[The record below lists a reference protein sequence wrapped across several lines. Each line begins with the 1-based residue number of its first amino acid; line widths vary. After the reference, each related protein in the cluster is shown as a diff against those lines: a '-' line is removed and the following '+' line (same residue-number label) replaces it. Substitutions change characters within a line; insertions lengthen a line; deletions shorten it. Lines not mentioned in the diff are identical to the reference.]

1 MLWSRSGKALRQA
14 SARAGEQAA
23 VDERAAS
30 GGLPSNDPAPA
41 SANGQH
47 GATSQHRDDP
57 ASQAPARGSPNA
69 LKNWRVRSR
78 LLLLVIIPVLAAV
91 TLGGIRIASSA
102 QSAFAYQRVV
112 QLANLNGKI
121 IGLEQ
126 ALQKER
132 QDTITFIALGANG
145 GRAAPRS
152 PSSRLQ
158 LTVLSHGDYAVSS
171 RWATQVK
178 SLLEDIGSG
187 YSQLTQQDARAAIAA
202 IDGLGPLRTAATRSR
217 LPALVVIRD
226 YAHKINTLL
235 ALDDQVA
242 AGSSDPALNGGVRV
256 AGLVSAMNDEASEEQ
271 ALITAAQSSSLIG
284 LNPGGFTAGIRQAI
298 TNAAAQ
304 QQANEAQFNSAATAS
319 QRQLFDSTLS
329 APTVAGAQAQV
340 QQALSLTPNSSPGAE
355 DPVIANAKSSLY
367 DVVNGVSSVEAQLV
381 TSVIDRSTTLRN
393 NAIRDVITW
402 GSAVV
407 LVLGFAFA
415 ATVVVGRSMTRPLHR
430 LRSSALDVAG
440 KRLPE
445 AVRRINQSDGEA
457 VPQEIVPID
466 VDSTDEIGEVARAFD
481 QVHEAAL
488 GLASNE
494 AALRGNISAMF
505 VNLSRRT
512 QALVQRL
519 IHQIDNLEQGE
530 QDSERLGN
538 LFRLDHLAT
547 RMRRNS
553 ENLLVLAGH
562 KALQRSS
569 EPVALVDVLRAAE
582 SEIEHYERVSLNVQ
596 PGISVRGHVV
606 NDVVHLLAELLE
618 NATSFSP
625 AEASVTAGGHL
636 LTRGG
641 VLLDITDQG
650 MGMPADEMRDANSR
664 LDNPPVVDVEASR
677 RMGLFVVA
685 RLASRHGIK
694 VRLRPGPTGGMTAL
708 IWLPD
713 ETVTYQA
720 SEAPSG
726 SQRFEADPGAA
737 GYPGY
742 PPADAAARAS
752 ARASAAA
759 ADPVPR
765 FSADGPGTHE
775 GQPESTRELAD
786 DGEAVPSPGARA
798 TGTTNGPGAAQSA
811 SGGTDQ
817 ADHDQWDDVR
827 ARSDSEAR
835 SGLGPR
841 AGSRAQ
847 GSQAETIVP
856 PAMSTAEGRLPIFES
871 VESDWFRRGRHEAI
885 SAISDQEPGNRTAGA
900 VDGWRSAADEGWR
913 AAEALTSPSAAGPT
927 PAGLP
932 RRVPQANLVPGRVTE
947 SRGAYQPGPVPSA
960 SASRQLMASF
970 QRGSRAG
977 RAALRGDKASGTDS
991 EEDA

>member
-1 MLWSRSGKALRQA
+1 
-14 SARAGEQAA
+14 
-23 VDERAAS
+23 
-30 GGLPSNDPAPA
+30 
-41 SANGQH
+41 
-47 GATSQHRDDP
+47 
-57 ASQAPARGSPNA
+57 
-69 LKNWRVRSR
+69 
-78 LLLLVIIPVLAAV
+78 LLLLVIIPVLAAT

-171 RWATQVK
+171 RWAAQVK
-178 SLLEDIGSG
+178 SLLGDIGSG
-187 YSQLTQQDARAAIAA
+187 YSELTQQDARAAAAA

-226 YAHKINTLL
+226 YADKINTLL

-256 AGLVSAMNDEASEEQ
+256 AGLVSAMKDEAWEEQ

-284 LNPGGFTAGIRQAI
+284 LNPAGFSAGIRQAI

-319 QRQLFDSTLS
+319 QRQLFGSTLS

-340 QQALSLTPNSSPGAE
+340 QQALALTPNSSPGAE

-367 DVVNGVSSVEAQLV
+367 DVVNGMSSVEAQLV

-393 NAIRDVITW
+393 NAIRDVIIW
-402 GSAVV
+402 GLAVV
-407 LVLGFAFA
+407 LVLAFAFA
-415 ATVVVGRSMTRPLHR
+415 ATVVVGRSMIRPLHR

-562 KALQRSS
+562 KALQPSS
-569 EPVALVDVLRAAE
+569 EPVALVDVLRAAL

-636 LTRGG
+636 LTGGG

-685 RLASRHGIK
+685 RLAARQGIR
-694 VRLRPGPTGGMTAL
+694 VRLRTGPTGGMTAL

-720 SEAPSG
+720 SGAPSG
-726 SQRFEADPGAA
+726 SQRFQADPGAA
-737 GYPGY
+737 GYP
-742 PPADAAARAS
+742 PADAAAGAAS
-752 ARASAAA
+752 ARASAVAA
-759 ADPVPR
+759 ALVPR
-765 FSADGPGTHE
+765 FSADGPDTPE
-775 GQPESTRELAD
+775 GQPESTGELAD

-798 TGTTNGPGAAQSA
+798 TGTTKRPGAAQSA

-841 AGSRAQ
+841 AGSGAQ
-847 GSQAETIVP
+847 DSQAGAIAP
-856 PAMSTAEGRLPIFES
+856 PVMSTAMNRLPIFES
-871 VESDWFRRGRHEAI
+871 VESDWFRRGKHEAI
-885 SAISDQEPGNRTAGA
+885 SAISDQEPGHRAA
-900 VDGWRSAADEGWR
+900 DGWRSAADEGWR
-913 AAEALTSPSAAGPT
+913 AAEALKSPSAAGVT

-932 RRVPQANLVPGRVTE
+932 RRVPQANLVPGGVAE
-947 SRGAYQPGPVPSA
+947 PSGADQPEPVRSA
-960 SASRQLMASF
+960 SATRQLMASF
-970 QRGSRAG
+970 QRGSQAG
-977 RAALRGDKASGTDS
+977 RAALRGNRAPGTGS

>member
-1 MLWSRSGKALRQA
+1 
-14 SARAGEQAA
+14 
-23 VDERAAS
+23 
-30 GGLPSNDPAPA
+30 
-41 SANGQH
+41 
-47 GATSQHRDDP
+47 
-57 ASQAPARGSPNA
+57 
-69 LKNWRVRSR
+69 

-126 ALQKER
+126 ALQQER

-158 LTVLSHGDYAVSS
+158 LRVLSHGDYAVSS
-171 RWATQVK
+171 RWAAQVK
-178 SLLEDIGSG
+178 SLLGDIGSG
-187 YSQLTQQDARAAIAA
+187 YSELTQQDARAAAAA

-217 LPALVVIRD
+217 LPALVVIRV
-226 YAHKINTLL
+226 YANKINTLL

-256 AGLVSAMNDEASEEQ
+256 AGLVSAMKDEASEEQ

-319 QRQLFDSTLS
+319 QRQLFDSALS

-440 KRLPE
+440 NRLPE

-569 EPVALVDVLRAAE
+569 EPVALVDVLRAAV

-625 AEASVTAGGHL
+625 AEASVTARGHL

-720 SEAPSG
+720 SGALSG
-726 SQRFEADPGAA
+726 SQRFQAGPRAA
-737 GYPGY
+737 GY
-742 PPADAAARAS
+742 PPADPAARAS

-765 FSADGPGTHE
+765 FSADGPSTHE

-786 DGEAVPSPGARA
+786 DGEAVPSPGAQA
-798 TGTTNGPGAAQSA
+798 TGNTNGPGAAQSA

-817 ADHDQWDDVR
+817 ADHEQWDDVR

-835 SGLGPR
+835 SGPDPR
-841 AGSRAQ
+841 ASSGVQ
-847 GSQAETIVP
+847 DSQAEVIVS
-856 PAMSTAEGRLPIFES
+856 PAMSTAENRLPIFES
-871 VESDWFRRGRHEAI
+871 VESDWFRRGKHEAI
-885 SAISDQEPGNRTAGA
+885 SAMSDQEPGHRTAEA
-900 VDGWRSAADEGWR
+900 ADGWRSAADEGWR
-913 AAEALTSPSAAGPT
+913 AAEALKSPSAGGPT

-932 RRVPQANLVPGRVTE
+932 KRVPQANLVPGRVPE
-947 SRGAYQPGPVPSA
+947 PSGAYQPEPVRSA
-960 SASRQLMASF
+960 SATRQWMASY
-970 QRGSRAG
+970 QRGSREG
-977 RAALRGDKASGTDS
+977 RAALQANQAPGTES
-991 EEDA
+991 EEDV

>member
-1 MLWSRSGKALRQA
+1 M
-14 SARAGEQAA
+14 
-23 VDERAAS
+23 V
-30 GGLPSNDPAPA
+30 
-41 SANGQH
+41 
-47 GATSQHRDDP
+47 
-57 ASQAPARGSPNA
+57 
-69 LKNWRVRSR
+69 
-78 LLLLVIIPVLAAV
+78 LLVIIPVLAAI
-91 TLGGIRIASSA
+91 TLGGIRIVSSA

-158 LTVLSHGDYAVSS
+158 LTILSHGDYAASS

-217 LPALVVIRD
+217 LPALVVIRE
-226 YAHKINTLL
+226 YADKINTLL

-242 AGSSDPALNGGVRV
+242 AGTSDPALNGGVHV
-256 AGLVSAMNDEASEEQ
+256 AGLVSAMKDEASEEQ

-284 LNPGGFTAGIRQAI
+284 LNPAGFTAGIRQAI
-298 TNAAAQ
+298 TNAVAQ

-319 QRQLFDSTLS
+319 QRQLFGSTLS

-393 NAIRDVITW
+393 NAIRDVIIW

-407 LVLGFAFA
+407 LVLVFAFA

-481 QVHEAAL
+481 QVHKAAL

-519 IHQIDNLEQGE
+519 IHQIDNMEQGE

-562 KALQRSS
+562 KAWQRSS
-569 EPVALVDVLRAAE
+569 EPVALVDVLRAAV

-606 NDVVHLLAELLE
+606 NDVIHLLAELLE
-618 NATSFSP
+618 NATSFSS
-625 AEASVTAGGHL
+625 AEASVTADGHL

-650 MGMPADEMRDANSR
+650 MGMPADEIKDANSR
-664 LDNPPVVDVEASR
+664 LDNPPVVDVEVSR

-685 RLASRHGIK
+685 RLASRHGIRVK
-694 VRLRPGPTGGMTAL
+694 LRPGPTGGTTAL

-713 ETVTYQA
+713 ENVTYEA
-720 SEAPSG
+720 SGAPSG

-742 PPADAAARAS
+742 PPADAAADAAS
-752 ARASAAA
+752 ARAPVVAAA
-759 ADPVPR
+759 LVPR
-765 FSADGPGTHE
+765 FSADGPDTAE
-775 GQPESTRELAD
+775 GQPESTGELAD
-786 DGEAVPSPGARA
+786 DGEAAPSPGAQA
-798 TGTTNGPGAAQSA
+798 TGNTNGPGGAQSA

-817 ADHDQWDDVR
+817 ADHDQWDDVG

-841 AGSRAQ
+841 AGSGAQ
-847 GSQAETIVP
+847 DSQAEVIVS
-856 PAMSTAEGRLPIFES
+856 PAMSTAENRLPIFES
-871 VESDWFRRGRHEAI
+871 VESDWFRRGKHEAI
-885 SAISDQEPGNRTAGA
+885 SAISDQEPGNRTAEA
-900 VDGWRSAADEGWR
+900 LEGWRSAADEGWR
-913 AAEALTSPSAAGPT
+913 AAAALKSPSAVGPT

-932 RRVPQANLVPGRVTE
+932 RRVPQANLVPGRVPE
-947 SRGAYQPGPVPSA
+947 SREAYQPEPVRSA
-960 SASRQLMASF
+960 SATRQLMASF
-970 QRGSRAG
+970 QRGSREG
-977 RAALRGDKASGTDS
+977 RAALRGEQASRTESG
-991 EEDA
+991 EDA

>member
-1 MLWSRSGKALRQA
+1 
-14 SARAGEQAA
+14 

-30 GGLPSNDPAPA
+30 GGLPSDDPAPV
-41 SANGQH
+41 SADGRH
-47 GATSQHRDDP
+47 GATGQHPDDP
-57 ASQAPARGSPNA
+57 ASRAPARGSPNA
-69 LKNWRVRSR
+69 LKNWKVRSR
-78 LLLLVIIPVLAAV
+78 LLLLVIIPVLAAT

-112 QLANLNGKI
+112 RLANLNGKI

-171 RWATQVK
+171 RWAAQVK
-178 SLLEDIGSG
+178 SLLGDIGSG
-187 YSQLTQQDARAAIAA
+187 YSELTQQDARAAAAA

-226 YAHKINTLL
+226 YADKINTLL

-256 AGLVSAMNDEASEEQ
+256 AGLVSAMKDEAWEEQ

-284 LNPGGFTAGIRQAI
+284 LNPAGFSAGIRQAI

-319 QRQLFDSTLS
+319 QRQLFGSTLS

-367 DVVNGVSSVEAQLV
+367 DVVNGMSSVEAQLV

-393 NAIRDVITW
+393 NAIRDVIIW
-402 GSAVV
+402 GLAVV
-407 LVLGFAFA
+407 LVLAFAFA
-415 ATVVVGRSMTRPLHR
+415 ATVVVGRSMIRPLHR

-562 KALQRSS
+562 KALQPSS
-569 EPVALVDVLRAAE
+569 EPVALVDVLRAAV

-636 LTRGG
+636 LTGGG

-685 RLASRHGIK
+685 RLAARQGIR

-726 SQRFEADPGAA
+726 SQRFQAGPGAA
-737 GYPGY
+737 GY
-742 PPADAAARAS
+742 PPADAAARGAA
-752 ARASAAA
+752 ARAAAVAAA
-759 ADPVPR
+759 LVPR
-765 FSADGPGTHE
+765 FSADGPDTPE
-775 GQPESTRELAD
+775 GQPESTGELAD

-817 ADHDQWDDVR
+817 ADHDQWDGVR

-841 AGSRAQ
+841 AGSGAQ
-847 GSQAETIVP
+847 DAQAEAIAS
-856 PAMSTAEGRLPIFES
+856 PAMSTAENRLPIFES
-871 VESDWFRRGRHEAI
+871 VESDWFRRGKHEAI
-885 SAISDQEPGNRTAGA
+885 SAMSDQEPGHRTAEA
-900 VDGWRSAADEGWR
+900 ADGWRSAADEGWR
-913 AAEALTSPSAAGPT
+913 AAEALKSPSAAGLT

-932 RRVPQANLVPGRVTE
+932 RRVPQANLVPGGVAE
-947 SRGAYQPGPVPSA
+947 ASGEDQPEPVRSA
-960 SASRQLMASF
+960 SATRQLMASF

-977 RAALRGDKASGTDS
+977 RAALRGNRAPGTGS